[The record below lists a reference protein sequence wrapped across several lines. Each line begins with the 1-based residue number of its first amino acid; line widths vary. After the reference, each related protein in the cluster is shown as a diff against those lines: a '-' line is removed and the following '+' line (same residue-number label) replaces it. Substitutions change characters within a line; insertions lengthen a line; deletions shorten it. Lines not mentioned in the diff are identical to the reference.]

1 MNDNQI
7 QKKANVP
14 TLRFPEFS
22 GEWSHGKLS
31 DYLAVHPERNNNSEF
46 SKEEV
51 LSVSGD
57 SGVVNQI
64 ELLGRSFAGK
74 DVSNYH
80 VVRKG
85 NIIYTKSPLKEF
97 PYGIVKMNKGDDG
110 IVSTL
115 YAVYDVEPTSRG
127 EFIEQYFAYAPRA
140 NRYFKPIV
148 RIGAKQDMKIGHDE
162 VLDNV
167 VVFPSIS
174 EQNKIADFLNIIDE
188 RISIQNKIIERYQSL
203 IRALYARMLGKMDGE
218 KYALGQLVTIRKGQ
232 QVNGEFL
239 AESGTY
245 KVLNGGINPSGYLE
259 EYNTPSGTIS
269 ISEGGNSCGYVQF
282 NSEPFWSGG
291 HCYTLESNDEMVN
304 YLFLYHYLKFKQAD
318 IMALRIGSGLPNVQ
332 KKDLEKF
339 EVIIPDTQYQNK
351 ATSIFSI
358 LSEKIELEQYMLG
371 VMNEQKA
378 YLLRQL
384 FI

>member
-1 MNDNQI
+1 MSLVDCVYYEQGSYENYEIHFGDLLIAMSGATTGKTAIYRDQAKAYLNQR
-7 QKKANVP
+7 V
-14 TLRFPEFS
+14 
-22 GEWSHGKLS
+22 
-31 DYLAVHPERNNNSEF
+31 
-46 SKEEV
+46 
-51 LSVSGD
+51 
-57 SGVVNQI
+57 
-64 ELLGRSFAGK
+64 GR
-74 DVSNYH
+74 
-80 VVRKG
+80 
-85 NIIYTKSPLKEF
+85 
-97 PYGIVKMNKGDDG
+97 
-110 IVSTL
+110 
-115 YAVYDVEPTSRG
+115 
-127 EFIEQYFAYAPRA
+127 
-140 NRYFKPIV
+140 FKPIAEIHYPLLYSIV
-148 RIGAKQDMKIGHDE
+148 NSPAFRNQLNSKLIAGAQPNISSSDIESIKCYIPHIDE
-162 VLDNV
+162 Q
-167 VVFPSIS
+167 I
-174 EQNKIADFLNIIDE
+174 KIATLMQEIDK
-188 RISIQNKIIERYQSL
+188 RIAIQNKIIEQYKSL
-203 IRALYARMLGKMDGE
+203 IRALYARMLGKMGGE

-291 HCYTLESNDEMVN
+291 HCYILESNDEMVN

-318 IMALRIGSGLPNVQ
+318 IMALRIGSGLPNIQ

-351 ATSIFSI
+351 ATSIFSV
-358 LSEKIELEQYMLG
+358 LSEKMELEQYMLG

>member
-1 MNDNQI
+1 MCKRIFASQTSDTGDVPFYKIGTIGGKADAFISQALFEEYRDRYNFPQKGDVLISCAGTVGKTVVYDGQPAYFQDSNIVWVSNPKQLYINSFLRYILSRVDWRKLNTTTIIRIYNDN
-7 QKKANVP
+7 
-14 TLRFPEFS
+14 LRE
-22 GEWSHGKLS
+22 
-31 DYLAVHPERNNNSEF
+31 LAVN
-46 SKEEV
+46 
-51 LSVSGD
+51 
-57 SGVVNQI
+57 
-64 ELLGRSFAGK
+64 
-74 DVSNYH
+74 
-80 VVRKG
+80 
-85 NIIYTKSPLKEF
+85 
-97 PYGIVKMNKGDDG
+97 
-110 IVSTL
+110 
-115 YAVYDVEPTSRG
+115 
-127 EFIEQYFAYAPRA
+127 
-140 NRYFKPIV
+140 
-148 RIGAKQDMKIGHDE
+148 
-162 VLDNV
+162 
-167 VVFPSIS
+167 FPSVK
-174 EQNKIADFLNIIDE
+174 EQEKIVGLLSLIDE
-188 RISIQNKIIERYQSL
+188 LIAIQSKIIERYQSL

>member
-1 MNDNQI
+1 M
-7 QKKANVP
+7 
-14 TLRFPEFS
+14 
-22 GEWSHGKLS
+22 
-31 DYLAVHPERNNNSEF
+31 
-46 SKEEV
+46 

-148 RIGAKQDMKIGHDE
+148 RIGAKHDMKIGNDE

>member
-1 MNDNQI
+1 
-7 QKKANVP
+7 
-14 TLRFPEFS
+14 
-22 GEWSHGKLS
+22 
-31 DYLAVHPERNNNSEF
+31 
-46 SKEEV
+46 
-51 LSVSGD
+51 
-57 SGVVNQI
+57 
-64 ELLGRSFAGK
+64 
-74 DVSNYH
+74 
-80 VVRKG
+80 
-85 NIIYTKSPLKEF
+85 
-97 PYGIVKMNKGDDG
+97 
-110 IVSTL
+110 
-115 YAVYDVEPTSRG
+115 
-127 EFIEQYFAYAPRA
+127 
-140 NRYFKPIV
+140 
-148 RIGAKQDMKIGHDE
+148 
-162 VLDNV
+162 
-167 VVFPSIS
+167 
-174 EQNKIADFLNIIDE
+174 
-188 RISIQNKIIERYQSL
+188 
-203 IRALYARMLGKMDGE
+203 MLGKMDGE

-351 ATSIFSI
+351 ATSIFSV